1 MKSYKLVL
9 SLLIFQ
15 VIASSSPAQYK
26 DVLSSGSTFQSFF
39 GRPPA
44 DFGWEQGRRI
54 SWESDLQYLFNFG
67 FKIGSQW
74 CFSNWE
80 NFGLGLKMN
89 WVEVSYGQRIH
100 AYENYSLQKFTL
112 ELSVVGVGPI
122 GVFAI
127 GDHSA
132 VDIYYNLRP
141 VIITTSVFEK
151 EYLEDAENET
161 GVGFSNLFGC
171 AFRTHFFSA
180 GIEFVYG
187 KLPDTDQMDQYG
199 YFGGSRVNDTYFR
212 LIIGFAVF

>member
-1 MKSYKLVL
+1 MVA
-9 SLLIFQ
+9 ICN
-15 VIASSSPAQYK
+15 SPAQNK
-26 DVLSSGSTFQSFF
+26 EVLSSGSTFQSFF

-44 DFGWEQGRRI
+44 NFGWEQGKGG
-54 SWESDLQYLFNFG
+54 SWENDLQYLFNFG

-100 AYENYSLQKFTL
+100 AYENFSIQKFTL
-112 ELSVVGVGPI
+112 EFSAIGFGPI

-127 GDHSA
+127 KDNSA

-141 VIITTSVFEK
+141 TFILSSIFEK
-151 EYLEDAENET
+151 DYLDEAENEA
-161 GVGFSNLFGC
+161 GIGFSNVFGC
-171 AFRTHFFSA
+171 AFRFHFFSA

-187 KLPDTDQMDQYG
+187 ELPDTDLIDQYG
-199 YFGGSRVNDTYFR
+199 YFGGPRINDTYFR